1 MQFIWRRCYFFCYLV
16 DCFLFSECFSHLS
29 MYFFVRFRKSFARFI
44 WHISDPIRLQ
54 MLLPAGVTLQQ
65 TSLEMTCVV
74 KQPWALYKLH
84 FYCTFSHQHAL
95 LAVCVCMCGYSH
107 EMERTQNMNAG
118 VFTSDVCDDIFRHL
132 LLRSSAEQVHT
143 EILCSCCC
151 GDDDDRTLTN
161 THLEVLQELKLQPSQ
176 LADRT
181 ESVSLWWRLSPS
193 GFTSYN
199 SLQPSDM
206 IMSNWC
212 KTVLL
217 YLHCKYSS
225 VITLLHVVHY
235 S

>member
-1 MQFIWRRCYFFCYLV
+1 
-16 DCFLFSECFSHLS
+16 
-29 MYFFVRFRKSFARFI
+29 
-44 WHISDPIRLQ
+44 
-54 MLLPAGVTLQQ
+54 
-65 TSLEMTCVV
+65 MTRVV

-118 VFTSDVCDDIFRHL
+118 VFTSDVCDDISKHL

-143 EILCSCCC
+143 EILCVPAAVMMMTGLSQ
-151 GDDDDRTLTN
+151 
-161 THLEVLQELKLQPSQ
+161 THTWRVLQELKLQPSQ